1 MARAIR
7 GVPVASGQ
15 QLADENVRLFAAWQA
30 QQSDADYKEMVV
42 RGGLSR
48 TEIAKECGFAKSV
61 LAQNPRVKESLL
73 ALETALRVRGVLPP
87 AAVASGGGDAPAAAT
102 AVSGRTDQE
111 RLRRLEQENAL
122 LRAEVAELRSVVS
135 KQLVLKEALALS
147 GRLPR

>member
-1 MARAIR
+1 M
-7 GVPVASGQ
+7 ASGQ

-30 QQSDADYKEMVV
+30 EKSDADYKEMVV

-73 ALETALRVRGVLPP
+73 VLETALRTRGVLPP
-87 AAVASGGGDAPAAAT
+87 LAVASGTGEAPAASAGPAT
-102 AVSGRTDQE
+102 SGRTDQE

-122 LRAEVAELRSVVS
+122 LRAEVAELRSVLS

>member
-1 MARAIR
+1 M
-7 GVPVASGQ
+7 ASGQ

-30 QQSDADYKEMVV
+30 EKSDADYKEMVV

-73 ALETALRVRGVLPP
+73 ALETALRTRGVLPP
-87 AAVASGGGDAPAAAT
+87 LAVAPGATEAPAASGGPAS
-102 AVSGRTDQE
+102 SGRTDQE

-122 LRAEVAELRSVVS
+122 LRAEVAELRAVLS

>member
-1 MARAIR
+1 M
-7 GVPVASGQ
+7 ASGQ

-30 QQSDADYKEMVV
+30 EKSDADYKEMVV

-73 ALETALRVRGVLPP
+73 ALETALRTRGVLPP
-87 AAVASGGGDAPAAAT
+87 LAVTSGTGEAPAASAGPAT
-102 AVSGRTDQE
+102 SGRTDQE

-122 LRAEVAELRSVVS
+122 LRAEVAELRSVLS

>member
-1 MARAIR
+1 M
-7 GVPVASGQ
+7 ASGQ

-30 QQSDADYKEMVV
+30 EKSDADYKEMVV

-73 ALETALRVRGVLPP
+73 ALETALRTRGVLPP
-87 AAVASGGGDAPAAAT
+87 LAVASGAGAAPAASAGPAT
-102 AVSGRTDQE
+102 SGRTDQE

-122 LRAEVAELRSVVS
+122 LRAEVAELRSVLS

>member
-1 MARAIR
+1 M
-7 GVPVASGQ
+7 ASGQ

-30 QQSDADYKEMVV
+30 EKSDADYKEMVV

-73 ALETALRVRGVLPP
+73 ALETALRTRGVLPP
-87 AAVASGGGDAPAAAT
+87 LAVASGAGEAPAASAGPAT
-102 AVSGRTDQE
+102 SGRTDQE

-122 LRAEVAELRSVVS
+122 LRAEVAELRSVLS

>member
-1 MARAIR
+1 MA
-7 GVPVASGQ
+7 ASGQ

-30 QQSDADYKEMVV
+30 EKSDADYREMVI

-61 LAQNPRVKESLL
+61 LAQNPRVKEALHV
-73 ALETALRVRGVLPP
+73 LETALRARGVLAPMT
-87 AAVASGGGDAPAAAT
+87 VASGTGGAPAVSSGSAT
-102 AVSGRTDQE
+102 GGRMDQE

-122 LRAEVAELRSVVS
+122 LRAEVAELRSVLS

>member
-1 MARAIR
+1 
-7 GVPVASGQ
+7 VASGQ

-30 QQSDADYKEMVV
+30 EKSDADYKEMVV

-73 ALETALRVRGVLPP
+73 ALETALRTRGVLPP
-87 AAVASGGGDAPAAAT
+87 LAVTSGTGEAPAASAGPAT
-102 AVSGRTDQE
+102 SGRTDQE

-122 LRAEVAELRSVVS
+122 LRAEVAELRSVLS

>member
-1 MARAIR
+1 M
-7 GVPVASGQ
+7 ASGQ

-30 QQSDADYKEMVV
+30 EKSDADYKEMVV

-73 ALETALRVRGVLPP
+73 GLETALRTRGVLPP
-87 AAVASGGGDAPAAAT
+87 LAVAPGATEAPAASGGPAS
-102 AVSGRTDQE
+102 SGRTDQE

-122 LRAEVAELRSVVS
+122 LRAEVAELRAVLS